1 MENFNLERLGVAASV
16 LGITKCLYEET
27 RKYSV
32 ERQAFGHSLRGHQ
45 VIRHKIVDMNISIQ
59 AMETMLDNAIW
70 RAQQGGY
77 SAAETAIL
85 KPFVGIE
92 HEKCASNAV
101 QIHRGAGVLRGN
113 KVEEIFRESKIL
125 SIGGGSTEV
134 IKDLVAKQTGI

>member
-16 LGITKCLYEET
+16 LGITKCLYEEA

-59 AMETMLDNAIW
+59 AMETMLDNALW

-101 QIHRGAGVLRGN
+101 QIHGGAGVL
-113 KVEEIFRESKIL
+113 
-125 SIGGGSTEV
+125 
-134 IKDLVAKQTGI
+134 

>member
-1 MENFNLERLGVAASV
+1 MS
-16 LGITKCLYEET
+16 
-27 RKYSV
+27 
-32 ERQAFGHSLRGHQ
+32 
-45 VIRHKIVDMNISIQ
+45 ISIQ

-70 RAQQGGY
+70 RAQQGEY